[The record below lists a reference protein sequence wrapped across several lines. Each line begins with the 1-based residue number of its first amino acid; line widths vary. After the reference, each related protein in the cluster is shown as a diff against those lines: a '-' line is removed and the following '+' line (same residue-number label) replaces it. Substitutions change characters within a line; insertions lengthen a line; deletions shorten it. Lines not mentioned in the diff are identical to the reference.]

1 MPPKGRIFPTYTF
14 EILIVVGRA
23 WGQIRGHFNTEDLIG
38 IYQAV
43 SKEETVLFKTLIK
56 TPYCWLRAR

>member
-1 MPPKGRIFPTYTF
+1 M
-14 EILIVVGRA
+14 VVGRA
-23 WGQIRGHFNTEDLIG
+23 WGQIRGYFNTEDLIV

-56 TPYCWLRAR
+56 TPYCLLKAR